1 MQKHAHFRAL
11 PAPHPSRP
19 PLRRTA
25 LALMIAACFGAAHA
39 NPTLP
44 QVVHG
49 QATFNQQG
57 NLFSITN
64 TPNTIINW
72 QSFSVNPGEIT
83 RFIQQNAN
91 SSVLNRITGQDPSKI
106 LGSLQSNGKV
116 FLINPNGVLFGRDA
130 RVDVAGLVAS
140 SLALSNQDF
149 LAGKMN
155 FHAGDV
161 AGGVTNQGSINAG
174 SGGQILLIA
183 PNVENSGVIT
193 APNGDV
199 LLAAGHSVQLADASN
214 PDLRVVLSAPA
225 DRAINVGQIVAQ
237 GGRIGMA
244 GALLNQRGV
253 LNANSA
259 VMGEN
264 GKIVLKASG
273 KAVLEAGSVTT
284 ATNTAGKGGDV
295 TVLGEQVGMLGNA
308 SVDASGALGGGTVL
322 LGGDYQGKNAAIAN
336 ARQVAVGSDASIR
349 ADALATGDGG
359 KVIVWGDDTARVH
372 GSISARGG
380 AVSGNGGLV

>member
-1 MQKHAHFRAL
+1 MQKQAHHLTLA
-11 PAPHPSRP
+11 AYAPSRP

-25 LALMIAACFGAAHA
+25 LALLIAGCFHAAHA
-39 NPTLP
+39 SPALP

-155 FHAGDV
+155 FNAGDA
-161 AGGVTNQGSINAG
+161 AGSVINQGSINAG

-199 LLAAGHSVQLADASN
+199 LLAAGHSVQLADAAN

-225 DRAINVGQIVAQ
+225 DRAINVGQIIAQ

-253 LNANSA
+253 LSASSA
-259 VMGEN
+259 VVGEN
-264 GKIVLKASG
+264 GKIVLKAAG

-284 ATNTAGKGGDV
+284 AANTAGKGGEV

-308 SVDASGALGGGTVL
+308 SVDASGATGGGTDRKSTRL
-322 LGGDYQGKNAAIAN
+322 N
-336 ARQVAVGSDASIR
+336 SSH
-349 ADALATGDGG
+349 
-359 KVIVWGDDTARVH
+359 WE
-372 GSISARGG
+372 
-380 AVSGNGGLV
+380 